1 MMMIDEIFQCGP
13 NHSFAGGRQQQ
24 LQHGGG
30 SGLHPNDARHLQ
42 ESQLYGDYHS
52 RSGSFSESIQ
62 SNISVGPTPTTP
74 YHGYNIAY
82 PASPSQPQPMVQV
95 QQSQQQHP
103 LPYSPQEVHQHL
115 STNDSIPQQV
125 MMSVNSPWIV
135 GTSQDGRIYYYN
147 VNTMESQWDK
157 PIEM

>member
-13 NHSFAGGRQQQ
+13 NHSFVGGRQQQ
-24 LQHGGG
+24 VQHGGG
-30 SGLHPNDARHLQ
+30 GGLHPNDARHLQ

-62 SNISVGPTPTTP
+62 SNISVGPTLTTP
-74 YHGYNIAY
+74 YHGYNIEY
-82 PASPSQPQPMVQV
+82 PASPSQQPMVQV

-125 MMSVNSPWIV
+125 MMSVNTPWIV